1 MKILLTIDDNYELI
15 SFISPN
21 STQTQ
26 FIFCRKQFGYEYL
39 YKNGTFGFLPNDNAY
54 FSTLDE
60 IVNAFIAYITQ

>member
-15 SFISPN
+15 SFIDN
-21 STQTQ
+21 YAAAK

-39 YKNGTFGFLPNDNAY
+39 CRDGIFRFLPNDDAY

-60 IVNAFIAYITQ
+60 IVNAFIAYMTQ

>member
-15 SFISPN
+15 SFIDN
-21 STQTQ
+21 YAAAK

-39 YKNGTFGFLPNDNAY
+39 CRDGTFGPLPNGDHAS

-60 IVNAFIAYITQ
+60 ILNAFIAHMTQ